1 MRIDIGRLTVT
12 TLSQGLRSGGPAPA
26 GRPAAARTDR
36 VELGSA
42 VPPPEALAAVD
53 AAAARAA
60 ELAAAGRELHFE
72 LDKETK
78 RVIIQVRDLEGN
90 VLRTIPPSTAL
101 EIMSGADL

>member
-1 MRIDIGRLTVT
+1 MRIDIGQLTVT
-12 TLSQGLRSGGPAPA
+12 TLSQGLRPGGPAPA
-26 GRPAAARTDR
+26 GRPAAARTDS
-36 VELGSA
+36 VELSGSA
-42 VPPPEALAAVD
+42 PPPEALAAVK

-60 ELAAAGRELHFE
+60 ELHASGRELHFE

-101 EIMSGADL
+101 DVMSGAEL